1 MNVPDPS
8 PEAPR
13 EIHVPGVRFLREQD
27 GSPERLLKSR
37 LLESLKQRAG
47 VQHAYLAQISSGGQS
62 GVALCLKTDHGPD
75 PNLVREI
82 GAIFAAIFGGHEHLY
97 RASIWMGVSRQS
109 RWQGITRPLD
119 HAVVD
124 CRWQALR
131 SVL

>member
-1 MNVPDPS
+1 MTVTDPS

-27 GSPERLLKSR
+27 SNPERLLKSR

-62 GVALCLKTDHGPD
+62 GVALCLKTDHGSD

-82 GAIFAAIFGGHEHLY
+82 GAIFAAIFGGHEHLDILFLNETQE
-97 RASIWMGVSRQS
+97 S
-109 RWQGITRPLD
+109 
-119 HAVVD
+119 
-124 CRWQALR
+124 ALR
-131 SVL
+131 RVCAPFYVVSAPAH